1 MAIDIYHKNNAG
13 DWLIL
18 SYRSGDAVEL
28 QSIGLTVPIE
38 QFYEDIVFE
47 PSPDELQLENPET
60 RS

>member
-1 MAIDIYHKNNAG
+1 MAIDIYHKKDAG

-18 SYRSGDAVEL
+18 SYRSGDSVEL
-28 QSIGLTVPIE
+28 QSIGLTVSLA

-47 PSPDELQLENPET
+47 PSPDELQLEIPET